1 MARKKTKKSSKASS
15 LGASKP
21 KSVRRRKRRNTPEN
35 KRGGYFFRLM
45 KAFFAVNRNYDPA
58 PGKSVSLPFS
68 KKDMA
73 DWLIDDFDRDMDD
86 TAAWYDALALST
98 GASPAAVM
106 PAALRT
112 VKDAS
117 KLRRAERAITSL
129 VKAGFVFTRTDAHG
143 KPLRKKAKK
152 QAKSSAKKASA
163 KKKAGSASSTEKVYW
178 TYDPNGPVSRELVSM
193 LSDFN
198 LTGYELEGIVGCSTL
213 LEKLYDLPLTDRIRK
228 CFTRITKSAPTKLYN
243 DILEQKDVW
252 RYLFRRPGKYQ
263 GRKLMLQS
271 WNDATILR
279 NQCSLEYK
287 KPGDPNPPQRRTVA
301 ALGTIFSPE
310 EDSIFLVGCE
320 ADRKDPDKWQRPI
333 LYKLDR
339 VEAVEM
345 LDIPNPS
352 LTDVRSH
359 TRVASLPKRGAV
371 DRLDLERLFTDSA
384 GAFFHY
390 GTMITLVVRV
400 HDPYKMALCVESPFH
415 RAQSVVAGPA
425 PGEITITVE
434 QCFKE
439 EMISR
444 LLRLEDGFTVVEP
457 PDMVAEIHR
466 LASGI
471 ASRHTPKATP

>member
-1 MARKKTKKSSKASS
+1 M
-15 LGASKP
+15 
-21 KSVRRRKRRNTPEN
+21 
-35 KRGGYFFRLM
+35 
-45 KAFFAVNRNYDPA
+45 
-58 PGKSVSLPFS
+58 
-68 KKDMA
+68 
-73 DWLIDDFDRDMDD
+73 
-86 TAAWYDALALST
+86 
-98 GASPAAVM
+98 
-106 PAALRT
+106 
-112 VKDAS
+112 
-117 KLRRAERAITSL
+117 
-129 VKAGFVFTRTDAHG
+129 
-143 KPLRKKAKK
+143 
-152 QAKSSAKKASA
+152 
-163 KKKAGSASSTEKVYW
+163 
-178 TYDPNGPVSRELVSM
+178 
-193 LSDFN
+193 
-198 LTGYELEGIVGCSTL
+198 
-213 LEKLYDLPLTDRIRK
+213 
-228 CFTRITKSAPTKLYN
+228 
-243 DILEQKDVW
+243 
-252 RYLFRRPGKYQ
+252 
-263 GRKLMLQS
+263 
-271 WNDATILR
+271 
-279 NQCSLEYK
+279 
-287 KPGDPNPPQRRTVA
+287 A

-359 TRVASLPKRGAV
+359 TRVASLPNRGVV

-415 RAQSVVAGPA
+415 RTQNVVAGPA

-434 QCFKE
+434 QCFKQ

-457 PDMVAEIHR
+457 PELVKEIHR

-471 ASRHTPKATP
+471 ASRHTPAAAP